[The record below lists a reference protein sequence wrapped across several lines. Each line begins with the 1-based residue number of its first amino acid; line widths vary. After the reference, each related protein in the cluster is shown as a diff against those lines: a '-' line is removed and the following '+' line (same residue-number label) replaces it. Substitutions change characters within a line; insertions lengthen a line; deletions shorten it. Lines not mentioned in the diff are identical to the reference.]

1 MWCCKN
7 NAQNNNEADYGN
19 IASISETEIFNDTVL
34 SVLDVKQEI
43 YKESPKFIY
52 YFNGDC
58 ASCIAAFLTFFEN
71 WQQTEMIMPTFF
83 IASASSLDVLNF
95 YMEKANLKL
104 HNSLQFLLL
113 DNQELVK
120 KYNPYMNHVKRTI
133 YILLIDREN
142 RIIES
147 RNPFLVKNSMLKYDR
162 INDDYKLHYN
172 PRAIQQQPGTQPL
185 RLLDFIDESNPPL
198 IMLNGEESSSGAVK
212 RILGEVKEWSYV
224 KGASAVLLYGNK
236 GKNGVLVVRTR

>member
-1 MWCCKN
+1 MN
-7 NAQNNNEADYGN
+7 
-19 IASISETEIFNDTVL
+19 
-34 SVLDVKQEI
+34 VKQEI

-71 WQQTEMIMPTFF
+71 WQQTEMIIPAFF

-95 YMEKANLKL
+95 YMERANLKL
-104 HNSLQFLLL
+104 HKSLQFLLL

-120 KYNPYMNHVKRTI
+120 KYNSYLNHVKSTI
-133 YILLIDREN
+133 YVLLVDRSNKVID
-142 RIIES
+142 S
-147 RNPFLVKNSMLKYDR
+147 RNPFLVKNSMLKYDQ

-172 PRAIQQQPGTQPL
+172 PRAIQQQPGTQPR

-198 IMLNGEESSSGAVK
+198 IMLDGKESSPEAVK
-212 RILGEVKEWSYV
+212 RITGEVKEWSYV

-236 GKNGVLVVRTR
+236 GKNGVLVVRIR